1 MKLIQDMFP
10 SFNIL
15 YNSPFFPYSRYNF
28 SLKYLLRKESEE
40 NVIKENT
47 FFIINVSDH
56 WVLLTNFG
64 CDSSTWHVYD
74 SLYNPIY
81 VFNLDKIF
89 HHFETLDQK
98 NDVFF
103 VTHRD
108 IVRQSGTTDCGLFA
122 LGILYSL
129 CDGKNPS
136 LIHLN
141 RKECVCTIKI
151 AWKIKNLFNF
161 HTQNL
166 LIKLRLTIIYIFT
179 IVN

>member
-1 MKLIQDMFP
+1 VHIWKNKIYTHKHAY
-10 SFNIL
+10 L
-15 YNSPFFPYSRYNF
+15 YRVNY
-28 SLKYLLRKESEE
+28 
-40 NVIKENT
+40 
-47 FFIINVSDH
+47 DH

-74 SLYNPIY
+74 SLYNPNY
-81 VFNLDKIF
+81 VFYLDKMF
-89 HHFETLDQK
+89 HHFETFDQK

-136 LIHLN
+136 LIHF
-141 RKECVCTIKI
+141 K
-151 AWKIKNLFNF
+151 
-161 HTQNL
+161 
-166 LIKLRLTIIYIFT
+166 
-179 IVN
+179 